1 MKRYSFFILI
11 FLMLL
16 LSGCNLPQSNRT
28 PTVDLVGTQ
37 VSQVLTAQPTSTT
50 VPTTAPIEPTNTVIV
65 VTPTE
70 SGIPPS
76 TPTPVATDPRQ
87 ILGDPTWQDSMNNGN
102 NWGLG
107 SDGYKDDYIE
117 IEIEDGFM
125 KLEAE
130 RAAGW
135 LSWRL
140 GGAQLQNGYVEA
152 TFKTGNC
159 SGNDIYGIVLRAPDY
174 ESGRGYYLQLTCDGQ
189 YNLSVWKD
197 SGLDALQEWTTS
209 SAILAGSNQ
218 TNRLGAWI
226 TGNQW
231 KLYVNGV
238 LIKEISD
245 GSLINMGHIGFFIVA
260 NQTPDFT
267 IYVDEIATWE

>member
-1 MKRYSFFILI
+1 
-11 FLMLL
+11 
-16 LSGCNLPQSNRT
+16 
-28 PTVDLVGTQ
+28 
-37 VSQVLTAQPTSTT
+37 
-50 VPTTAPIEPTNTVIV
+50 
-65 VTPTE
+65 
-70 SGIPPS
+70 
-76 TPTPVATDPRQ
+76 
-87 ILGDPTWQDSMNNGN
+87 
-102 NWGLG
+102 
-107 SDGYKDDYIE
+107 
-117 IEIEDGFM
+117 M